1 MSGLEHFDHEQHRDE
16 VVGQWGQEAWS
27 RGQSWWK
34 NLGELG
40 QKSFLAE
47 GASLRNG
54 YADALAA
61 GHSIDSEGVVALVER
76 HIVWISQAWGGV
88 TPSHEQLHGLADM
101 YVADERF
108 ARHYGG
114 HDNATFV
121 RDAIHAWTTRTN

>member
-1 MSGLEHFDHEQHRDE
+1 MSALESFDHEQYRDE
-16 VVGQWGQEAWS
+16 VVDQWGQEAWS

-47 GASLRNG
+47 GSALRSG
-54 YADALAA
+54 YASALSA
-61 GHSIDSEGVVALVER
+61 GLTIVER
-76 HIVWISQAWGGV
+76 HRVWITQAWGGSAP
-88 TPSHEQLHGLADM
+88 TAEQFRGLADM

-114 HDNATFV
+114 PENATFV
-121 RDAIHAWTTRTN
+121 RDAIHAWTSRTTNS